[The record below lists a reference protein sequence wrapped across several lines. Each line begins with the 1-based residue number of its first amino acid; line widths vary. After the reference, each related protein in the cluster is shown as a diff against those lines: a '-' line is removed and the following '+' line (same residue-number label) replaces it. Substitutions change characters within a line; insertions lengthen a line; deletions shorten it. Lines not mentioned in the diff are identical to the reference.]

1 MRAVALSLLLACG
14 CGTQNFTIEQDLPA
28 QTVPGDP
35 LGGLLGSVFPQA
47 FKLSIDLK
55 AEEQKHDTGPAS
67 HVYLQSMS
75 LSVTPHGSPQG
86 NFDFLDEIHLFAAGT
101 PTPDVKVEIAK
112 KAPVPKGSTTLQFDV
127 LPGVDLIQMVQTGVE
142 ITATASGTRPAADT
156 SIDGH
161 VVIDVKI

>member
-1 MRAVALSLLLACG
+1 MRGAWFAVAALLCG
-14 CGTQNFTIEQDLPA
+14 CGTQDFTVEQDLPA

-47 FKLSIDLK
+47 FTLSIDLK

-67 HVYLQSMS
+67 HVFLQSMS
-75 LSVTPHGSPQG
+75 LSVVTPQAS
-86 NFDFLDEIHLFAAGT
+86 FDFLDEIHLFAAAM
-101 PTPDVKVEIAK
+101 PTPDAKVEIAK
-112 KAPVPKGSTTLQFDV
+112 KAPVPKGLTKLDFDV
-127 LPGVDLIQMVQTGVE
+127 LPNVDLIQMVQTGVE
-142 ITATASGTRPAADT
+142 ITATASGRKPSQDT